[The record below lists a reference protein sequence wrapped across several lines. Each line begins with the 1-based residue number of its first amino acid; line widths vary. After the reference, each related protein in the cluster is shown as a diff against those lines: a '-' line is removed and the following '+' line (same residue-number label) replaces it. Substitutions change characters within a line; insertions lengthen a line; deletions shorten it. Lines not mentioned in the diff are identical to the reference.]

1 MMETL
6 AHLCQLLKIENCGVK
21 YCDMSKVQPTFR
33 IEDVCGDPRR
43 KSQILKFAGEKE
55 EITWCHPFNYLFEK
69 TSEADRIYRILI
81 MFHCFIISNSFH
93 FISFQTVIRCLA
105 CAGASLV
112 PGYGGRNIYFLA
124 PLHVILLSVCA
135 PEFPP

>member
-1 MMETL
+1 
-6 AHLCQLLKIENCGVK
+6 
-21 YCDMSKVQPTFR
+21 MSKVQPTFR

-55 EITWCHPFNYLFEK
+55 ERRKSLGVIPLIICFEK

-93 FISFQTVIRCLA
+93 FISDCDR
-105 CAGASLV
+105 
-112 PGYGGRNIYFLA
+112 
-124 PLHVILLSVCA
+124 
-135 PEFPP
+135 